1 MENWL
6 IYGTIGVI
14 IIVLIKGF
22 FISNDDSEQIFKQKK
37 QEAINF
43 LKEKIGSYFIYNNQE
58 IFLHENLNEQDLII
72 AFSCLLNNTNKATN
86 RTDGIVLTSLYFPEL
101 VTVLRTDADFIAF
114 WKAESEQK
122 QKIRDIK
129 REIDENFVKEVTEM
143 LRKNYKEYI
152 EEFDKNTIKFNL
164 SKFINDFKS
173 LYIDKVENELNTISI
188 DAITQM
194 EAIAKALGFNSF
206 EKMLINMTIY
216 ENEEK
221 TMYIDINDELE
232 AEAEAEEEE

>member
-1 MENWL
+1 MQNWL
-6 IYGTIGVI
+6 IYAT
-14 IIVLIKGF
+14 IIVISIILIKGF
-22 FISNDDSEQIFKQKK
+22 FISNDDTEQIFKQKK

-43 LKEKIGSYFIYNNQE
+43 LKEKIGSYFIYNNKE
-58 IFLHENLNEQDLII
+58 IYLHENINEQDLIV

-122 QKIRDIK
+122 QKIKDIK
-129 REIDENFVKEVTEM
+129 REIDENFVKKVTNILTENNT
-143 LRKNYKEYI
+143 KYI
-152 EEFDKNTIKFNL
+152 EKFDENTVKFNL

-194 EAIAKALGFNSF
+194 EAIAKALGFNSVAD
-206 EKMLINMTIY
+206 MLINTTIY
-216 ENEEK
+216 ENTEK